1 MADEALGYSRIHLIG
16 AGGKGM
22 SSIALVLHQRGFA
35 VTGSDLKSSK
45 TVRELI
51 AAGVPVT
58 IGHDAEAI
66 DRADPEVVVVSTAV
80 PEDNVELRRAR
91 ELGIP
96 VWPRARMLDF
106 LSRDSVNIAVAGTH
120 GKTTTSSMIAVMLDK
135 MGLDPSFII
144 GGDVVDFGTNGRSGS
159 SSYLVAEAD
168 ESDESFLSL
177 NPTVAMVTN
186 VEADHLDHYG
196 SLEDVRA
203 AFRRFIALAG
213 EREGGCCVCCG
224 EDPALVELAMGTG
237 VPTTT
242 YGRDEALDVVCR
254 PMADGVAEVAVKG
267 GPTVTVTI
275 RHNPG
280 DHNLVNAT
288 GAIACAWV
296 LGLDVE
302 AAAKALSEF
311 KGVRRRFTLM
321 GVEKGVTVM
330 DDFAHHPTEIR
341 ATLEAASKLVPGTYK
356 RLVLCFQP
364 HRYSR
369 TQKLARDFA
378 DVFDKVDELIVTDIF
393 PAWEEPIPGI
403 SGRTIVRVVREHN
416 PELPI
421 TYVPER
427 MQIVNT
433 VAEHVRPGD
442 MVMTMGC
449 GDIVIFCE
457 PILERLRAD
466 AAAEAAAAALEEA
479 DDGRSAPEPSTTPG
493 A

>member
-35 VTGSDLKSSK
+35 VTGSDLKSSR

-321 GVEKGVTVM
+321 GVE
-330 DDFAHHPTEIR
+330 
-341 ATLEAASKLVPGTYK
+341 
-356 RLVLCFQP
+356 
-364 HRYSR
+364 
-369 TQKLARDFA
+369 
-378 DVFDKVDELIVTDIF
+378 
-393 PAWEEPIPGI
+393 
-403 SGRTIVRVVREHN
+403 
-416 PELPI
+416 
-421 TYVPER
+421 
-427 MQIVNT
+427 
-433 VAEHVRPGD
+433 
-442 MVMTMGC
+442 
-449 GDIVIFCE
+449 
-457 PILERLRAD
+457 
-466 AAAEAAAAALEEA
+466 
-479 DDGRSAPEPSTTPG
+479 
-493 A
+493 